1 MQISRTSSLHHKI
14 CVVERPTL
22 GKSYSITGITY
33 QGKGARATQPLDKNI
48 VQEIVV
54 IRIGCRQPFGKP
66 ASILSLLLRVVI
78 TIIIMCP
85 CA

>member
-54 IRIGCRQPFGKP
+54 IRIGCIEPSPPLVNKP
-66 ASILSLLLRVVI
+66 HTLIKHVGFQTTKKLER
-78 TIIIMCP
+78 
-85 CA
+85 